1 MGINP
6 DQNWIDDDDEQSTL
20 KNINYNATVLRMQY
34 LFLSGLVDFTI
45 GLVDFD
51 FYLLDGQE
59 KCLWGTKILG

>member
-1 MGINP
+1 MGINL

-20 KNINYNATVLRMQY
+20 KNINYNPTILRMQY
-34 LFLSGLVDFTI
+34 QGLCMHFTI

-51 FYLLDGQE
+51 FYLLDGQV